1 MSEDVAT
8 ESRRG
13 RPRSQDT
20 IDRDEAVLAAFP
32 EGDGTVTRSQL
43 AEATGQ
49 EENKVYL
56 SLHRLKRDGRI
67 QRERVNGAHV
77 WKRTPADA
85 A

>member
-8 ESRRG
+8 EPRRG

-20 IDRDEAVLAAFP
+20 ITRDEQVLAAFP
-32 EGDGTVTRSQL
+32 EGDGTITRGQL
-43 AEATGQ
+43 AEATGLP
-49 EENKVYL
+49 ENSVYL

-67 QRERVNGAHV
+67 QRERTNGAHV
-77 WKRTPADA
+77 WKRAAADA

>member
-8 ESRRG
+8 EPRRG

-32 EGDGTVTRSQL
+32 EDGSAITRKAL

-49 EENKVYL
+49 EENKIYL
-56 SLHRLKRDGRI
+56 SLYRLKRDGRI
-67 QRERVNGAHV
+67 QRDRESGAHV
-77 WKRTPADA
+77 WKRATADA

>member
-8 ESRRG
+8 EPRRG

-20 IDRDEAVLAAFP
+20 IARDEQVLAAFP
-32 EGDGTVTRSQL
+32 EGDGTITRAQL
-43 AEATGQ
+43 AEATSQAEG
-49 EENKVYL
+49 KVYL
-56 SLHRLKRDGRI
+56 SLHRLKRDGKI